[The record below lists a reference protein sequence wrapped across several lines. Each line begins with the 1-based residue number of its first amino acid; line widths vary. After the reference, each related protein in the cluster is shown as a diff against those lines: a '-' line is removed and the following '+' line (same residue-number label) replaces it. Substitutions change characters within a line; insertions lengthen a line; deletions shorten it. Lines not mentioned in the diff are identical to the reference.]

1 MPIIGYK
8 CKFRNI
14 PSVNDCI
21 FTINFNLNYTD
32 YGALKINDED
42 DNYFDV
48 GDFRIKINK
57 MIEQFDENKY
67 KLILKNI
74 GTEYEKSESIS
85 NPFKEFIKE
94 CNDEDKY
101 ILLGYNEE
109 TKIFNNFKVL
119 KEYELS
125 FANKDSL
132 LFNILCNSYCE
143 FEGFVVKTDLEKHGL
158 DLSNLKNEIKN
169 IIKDNIDNT
178 IYLTN
183 DFSEEEINDIDFQLL
198 NINEIELEYIE
209 NKYLLSEIVNQLKRN
224 IDNNIRN
231 IKSNKEN
238 KELIKA
244 EVDKLLLNANKL
256 YVEIKYSDKTLWT
269 KLKIINEYLALN
281 ELIDTYYIPKLKEY
295 PNLIKLFSE
304 GRYKDNY
311 MKDNIF
317 ADKILIGI
325 GIKKDE

>member
-1 MPIIGYK
+1 M
-8 CKFRNI
+8 C
-14 PSVNDCI
+14 
-21 FTINFNLNYTD
+21 
-32 YGALKINDED
+32 LK
-42 DNYFDV
+42 
-48 GDFRIKINK
+48 
-57 MIEQFDENKY
+57 
-67 KLILKNI
+67 
-74 GTEYEKSESIS
+74 TWHKS
-85 NPFKEFIKE
+85 
-94 CNDEDKY
+94 

-109 TKIFNNFKVL
+109 TKIFNNFKLL
-119 KEYELS
+119 KEYKLS
-125 FANKDSL
+125 FANNDSL
-132 LFNILCNSYCE
+132 LFTILCNSYCE
-143 FEGFVVKTDLEKHGL
+143 FEDFVIKTDLERHGL
-158 DLSNLKNEIKN
+158 DLSNLKNEIKSK
-169 IIKDNIDNT
+169 IKDNVDDT

-183 DFSEEEINDIDFQLL
+183 NFSEEEINDIDFEHL

-209 NKYLLSEIVNQLKRN
+209 NKYLISKIVSQLKKN
-224 IDNNIRN
+224 IDNSIKN
-231 IKSNKEN
+231 IKLNKEN
-238 KELIKA
+238 RELIKS

-304 GRYKDNY
+304 GKYKDNY